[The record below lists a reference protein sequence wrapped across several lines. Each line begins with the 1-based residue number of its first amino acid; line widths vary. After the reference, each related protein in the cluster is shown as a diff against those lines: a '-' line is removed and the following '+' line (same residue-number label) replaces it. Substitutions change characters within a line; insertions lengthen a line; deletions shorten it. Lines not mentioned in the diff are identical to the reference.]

1 MNDLTW
7 IEALL
12 TIWIMGLGLAVI
24 FRRPSSYVHHTGR
37 AIRWSFRT
45 VWWHTVVRPVRWAW
59 RRWSSQIVCFIIG
72 VIAGGSVVRFWFIR
86 EMHWNPRKTLP
97 WERSVFFILWKIAE
111 RGRFETYSFSITNI
125 FLLKNFSIP
134 TRSPLLVPS
143 LKSSKYSLFNP
154 IGFFLN

>member
-86 EMHWNPRKTLP
+86 EM
-97 WERSVFFILWKIAE
+97 
-111 RGRFETYSFSITNI
+111 Y
-125 FLLKNFSIP
+125 
-134 TRSPLLVPS
+134 
-143 LKSSKYSLFNP
+143 
-154 IGFFLN
+154 